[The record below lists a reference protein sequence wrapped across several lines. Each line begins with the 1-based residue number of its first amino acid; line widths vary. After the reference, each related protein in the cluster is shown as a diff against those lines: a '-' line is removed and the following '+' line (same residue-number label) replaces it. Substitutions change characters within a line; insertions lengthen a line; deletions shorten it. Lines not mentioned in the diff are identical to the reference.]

1 MYFFLEHCFF
11 ILFFFFVLLQDD
23 VSLFSVYLYTQNSIR
38 KLLSIIEETNFAP
51 NGNIGNL
58 HMVTMLTKPAV
69 PIKAFKRIL

>member
-1 MYFFLEHCFF
+1 M
-11 ILFFFFVLLQDD
+11 LLQDD
-23 VSLFSVYLYTQNSIR
+23 VSLFSVYLCTQNSIR
-38 KLLSIIEETNFAP
+38 KLLSIIKETNFAP

>member
-11 ILFFFFVLLQDD
+11 ISFFFFVLLQDD

-38 KLLSIIEETNFAP
+38 KLLSIIKETNFAP

-69 PIKAFKRIL
+69 PMKAFKRVL